1 MVPVQPVN
9 SCSNLIEGY
18 LAGTF
23 EWPPCELKIFNANS
37 RHREMRIPRQSFDKY
52 SEYRCL
58 VSLFFILFPLFFKS
72 VHCHKSLESI
82 TSTKREKT
90 NKKVILIG

>member
-1 MVPVQPVN
+1 MMAPVQPVN

-58 VSLFFILFPLFFKS
+58 VSLFS
-72 VHCHKSLESI
+72 SCSLYFSECALSQI
-82 TSTKREKT
+82 FRVNHVNQT
-90 NKKVILIG
+90 